1 MSKKIFKLLS
11 ISIIFSIYQQTFSN
25 TITASTFELKNSS
38 KKNATI
44 FLNLNEFC
52 PTNIAACKD
61 ENDNNCIYITELVRE
76 PLSRIYYY
84 LAVPITSKSVKDL
97 TILYKHD
104 KEESPPEAINICLS
118 LFKNNKH
125 ETYYSQ
131 VIYNWFVSS
140 ELYLSFSEGSIFINK
155 DINNS
160 NNYDKGN
167 FLSVNLERIADGWAP
182 PHYEKKITII

>member
-1 MSKKIFKLLS
+1 MSKKVFQLLLIFGT
-11 ISIIFSIYQQTFSN
+11 FQQTFSN

-44 FLNLNEFC
+44 FLNLNELC

-84 LAVPITSKSVKDL
+84 LSVPINAKSAKDL

-118 LFKNNKH
+118 LFKNNKY

-140 ELYLSFSEGSIFINK
+140 GLYLSLSEGSIFINK

-160 NNYDKGN
+160 NNYDKGK
-167 FLSVNLERIADGWAP
+167 FLGVNLERIADGWAI